1 VTWFKA
7 VTLFA
12 FCLIAFSFFYYYVI
26 FLPRVE
32 TTRLERETRERTKQQ
47 EEDKARQAATEKTV
61 TDSPSILEE
70 QEKARRE
77 LERAQA
83 AHERQVREHEAKERE
98 KWEAPNDNTYVTVAD
113 ISVYKWPMLSSE
125 IVARIPKAM
134 KVYVVGVRD
143 NWLQIESKRGNPS
156 GYIEKKYALVEKE
169 AKKLLCLAQADA
181 NYRANW
187 DKTCAA
193 QGRPAGCTLLASVV
207 ANLDQNHRAARDECF
222 RLYPQR

>member
-1 VTWFKA
+1 MTWFKA

-32 TTRLERETRERTKQQ
+32 TTRLEREARERTKQQ
-47 EEDKARQAATEKTV
+47 EEDKARHAAAEKTL
-61 TDSPSILEE
+61 TGSPSILEE

-77 LERAQA
+77 LEQAQA
-83 AHERQVREHEAKERE
+83 EHERQVREHEAKERK
-98 KWEAPNDNTYVTVAD
+98 KWEAPSDNTYVTVAD
-113 ISVYKWPMLSSE
+113 ISVYKWPMLNSE
-125 IVARIPKAM
+125 FVVRIPKAM
-134 KVYVVGVRD
+134 KVYVVGVRGD
-143 NWLQIESKRGNPS
+143 WLRIESKRENPS

-169 AKKLLCLAQADA
+169 AKNLLCLDQADA

-187 DKTCAA
+187 DKTCAVQRRA
-193 QGRPAGCTLLASVV
+193 PHCTLLAPVV
-207 ANLDQNHRAARDECF
+207 ANLDQNRRATRDECF